1 MEERFYTI
9 DQVAETF
16 SVTRAAVYKWMKA
29 GQLKYVLV
37 GAHRRIPQSAINAF
51 IKEGKPEEDRQIQE
65 TQRDIKVPGLA
76 LAW

>member
-16 SVTRAAVYKWMKA
+16 SVTRAAVYKWMKT
-29 GQLKYVLV
+29 GQLRYVLV

-51 IKEGKPEEDRQIQE
+51 IKEGRPEEDQNVEE
-65 TQRDIKVPGLA
+65 TQRDIKVPGYA
-76 LAW
+76 LAC

>member
-9 DQVAETF
+9 DQVAELF
-16 SVTRAAVYKWMKA
+16 SVTRAAVYKWMKS

-51 IKEGKPEEDRQIQE
+51 IKEGKPDEVTEGDAEGIRI
-65 TQRDIKVPGLA
+65 PGLIA
-76 LAW
+76 A

>member
-9 DQVAETF
+9 DQVAELF

-37 GAHRRIPQSAINAF
+37 GAHRRIPQSALNAF
-51 IKEGKPEEDRQIQE
+51 IREGKPEEVGE
-65 TQRDIKVPGLA
+65 AEDILSPA
-76 LAW
+76 LIAA